1 MKNLNNQFIVSLGDI
16 ELSDAQRVN
25 IDNAIQKAVLKELSV
40 MDNIN
45 KLLVKRPIGGIG
57 KIPDYF
63 PWGIIIWKNPKL
75 PLETIIKNSLEQ
87 LQMK

>member
-1 MKNLNNQFIVSLGDI
+1 MKNLQNQFIVSLGDI

-25 IDNAIQKAVLKELSV
+25 IDNAIQKAVLKELSNI
-40 MDNIN
+40 DNIN
-45 KLLVKRPIGGIG
+45 KLLVKRPIGGVG

-75 PLETIIKNSLEQ
+75 PFDTILKNSLEQ
-87 LQMK
+87 FQMK

>member
-75 PLETIIKNSLEQ
+75 PLETILKNSLEQ
-87 LQMK
+87 LQIK

>member
-75 PLETIIKNSLEQ
+75 PLETILKNSLEQ